1 MNAFIILGIFSSG
14 YNIVP
19 NGKNMYIPY
28 NSAYSGG
35 GPAPY
40 STPFPIYTYKT
51 YKYTPGAYYTGKI
64 VSTKKPKKPKNK
76 DNI

>member
-1 MNAFIILGIFSSG
+1 MNAFIILSIFSSG
-14 YNIVP
+14 YNVVP
-19 NGKNMYIPY
+19 NGKNLYIPY

-40 STPFPIYTYKT
+40 STPFPRYTYK
-51 YKYTPGAYYTGKI
+51 YKPSVYYYGNI
-64 VSTKKPKKPKNK
+64 VPTKKPKKPKNK

>member
-1 MNAFIILGIFSSG
+1 MNAFIILSIFMSG
-14 YNIVP
+14 YNVVP
-19 NGKNMYIPY
+19 NGKNLYIPY

-40 STPFPIYTYKT
+40 SPPFPRYTYKS
-51 YKYTPGAYYTGKI
+51 KPSAYYYGNI
-64 VSTKKPKKPKNK
+64 VPIKKPKKPRNK

>member
-1 MNAFIILGIFSSG
+1 MNAFIILSIFSSG
-14 YNIVP
+14 YNFVP
-19 NGKNMYIPY
+19 NGKNLYIPY

-40 STPFPIYTYKT
+40 STPFPRYTYK
-51 YKYTPGAYYTGKI
+51 YKPSAYYYGNI
-64 VSTKKPKKPKNK
+64 VPTKKPKKPKNK